1 MHEPVYKPH
10 DIAVSAALMALVVPQ
25 GLWLM
30 WRTPCLPEPPGQRS
44 GVSGVGPD
52 LRVLIL
58 GDSSAAGV
66 GAHHQVV
73 ALTGQFVARLAQTHR
88 VHWHL
93 QAQTGATTA
102 SAIESLKHVPPG
114 PYDIVLT
121 GLGVNDVKNGVM
133 LSRYCDD
140 TRLLYTRLRDTFG
153 AKLII
158 ASGMPPVRDFPV
170 LPDPLRWALQRRAE
184 IFDAA
189 HRDIASNMPPC
200 HYLKGPDRLR
210 PEHMASDG
218 FHPGPP
224 VYAKW
229 ADLAMEVVTP
239 MLDRLADRP
248 ARPQ

>member
-1 MHEPVYKPH
+1 MSERHFNFQDE
-10 DIAVSAALMALVVPQ
+10 ALSAALMALVVPQ
-25 GLWLM
+25 GLWLK
-30 WRTPCLPEPPGQRS
+30 WRTPILPEPPGQRT
-44 GVSGVGPD
+44 GVSGVGPA
-52 LRVLIL
+52 RKILIL

-73 ALTGQFVARLAQTHR
+73 GLTGQFVSRLAQSHR

-102 SAIESLKHVPPG
+102 STIESLDYIPPG

-133 LSRYCDD
+133 LHHYRAQ
-140 TRLLYTRLRDTFG
+140 TRALYDRLQQDFG

-158 ASGMPPVRDFPV
+158 ASGMPPIRDFPV
-170 LPDPLRWALQRRAE
+170 LPDPLRWALQRRAD

-189 HRDIASNMPPC
+189 NRAITADLPGC
-200 HYLKGPDRLR
+200 HYLQGPTHLP

-224 VYAKW
+224 VYAAW
-229 ADLAMEVVTP
+229 ANLAVAVVNQVSCG
-239 MLDRLADRP
+239 RQAH
-248 ARPQ
+248 AQAK